1 MATRNRTPLYR
12 KYRDALR
19 HVRAPAGAPSSS
31 SSSGGGGGGGPVIE
45 MASLLRSDRPYAPL
59 STDDPSA
66 ASSRGAVTVGLPPA
80 WVDVSEEISANMQRA
95 RTKMAELA
103 KAHAKALMPSFGDG
117 RDDQRAI
124 EILTHEVTDL
134 LKKSEKRL
142 QKLSM
147 KDSSEDSNVRKNV
160 QRSLATDLQSLSME
174 FRKKQSTYLKQLR
187 QQKEGQDGVDLE
199 MNMNGSKSTF
209 ELGDD
214 EFEDVGFTEVQ
225 MSKLKKSEAFTRER
239 EREIE
244 QVVESVNELAQIM
257 KDLSVLV
264 IDQGTIIDRIDYNIQ
279 NVAASVEEGYKQLQK
294 AERTQKKGGM
304 VMCATTLV
312 SACMHGSAV
321 TLVFVSAAAKLEVS
335 YYAYYGKKLDPE
347 PWRCRRTDGK
357 KWRCSKEAHP
367 DSKYCERHMHRGRNR
382 SRKPVESKTAAPA
395 PQSQPQLSNVTTAT
409 HDADAPLPSLTV
421 GAKTHGL
428 SLGGAG
434 SSQFHVDAPSYG
446 SKYSLGAKADV
457 GELSFFSGAS
467 GNTRGFTIDS
477 PTDSSWH
484 SLPSSVPP
492 YPMSKPRD
500 SGLLPGA
507 YSYSHLE
514 PSQELGQV
522 TIASLSQEQERRSFG
537 GGAGGMLGNVK
548 HENQPLRPFFDEWP
562 GRRDSWSEMDEER
575 SNQTSF
581 STTQLSI
588 SIPMPR
594 YDERKICA
602 REFQKEQCR

>member
-31 SSSGGGGGGGPVIE
+31 GGGGPGGGPVIE
-45 MASLLRSDRPYAPL
+45 MASLLRSERPYAPL
-59 STDDPSA
+59 STDDPS

-124 EILTHEVTDL
+124 EVLTHEITDL
-134 LKKSEKRL
+134 LKRSEKRL

-160 QRSLATDLQSLSME
+160 QRSLATDLQNLSME

-199 MNMNGSKSTF
+199 MSMNGTKSTF
-209 ELGDD
+209 EDD

-225 MSKLKKSEAFTRER
+225 MSKLKKSEVFTRER

-304 VMCATTLV
+304 VMCATVLV
-312 SACMHGSAV
+312 ILIFIMIV
-321 TLVFVSAAAKLEVS
+321 LLIL
-335 YYAYYGKKLDPE
+335 KKII
-347 PWRCRRTDGK
+347 
-357 KWRCSKEAHP
+357 
-367 DSKYCERHMHRGRNR
+367 
-382 SRKPVESKTAAPA
+382 
-395 PQSQPQLSNVTTAT
+395 
-409 HDADAPLPSLTV
+409 
-421 GAKTHGL
+421 
-428 SLGGAG
+428 
-434 SSQFHVDAPSYG
+434 F
-446 SKYSLGAKADV
+446 
-457 GELSFFSGAS
+457 
-467 GNTRGFTIDS
+467 
-477 PTDSSWH
+477 
-484 SLPSSVPP
+484 
-492 YPMSKPRD
+492 
-500 SGLLPGA
+500 
-507 YSYSHLE
+507 
-514 PSQELGQV
+514 
-522 TIASLSQEQERRSFG
+522 
-537 GGAGGMLGNVK
+537 
-548 HENQPLRPFFDEWP
+548 
-562 GRRDSWSEMDEER
+562 
-575 SNQTSF
+575 
-581 STTQLSI
+581 
-588 SIPMPR
+588 
-594 YDERKICA
+594 
-602 REFQKEQCR
+602 